1 MLLRECSIAVDIGAS
16 SGNVVAGY
24 LEEGKLV
31 LKEVHR
37 FPNNF
42 IEKNGDFLWDI
53 DKLFVEIQVG
63 IQKCEIYGFL
73 PKSIGIDTWAVDF
86 VLLDENDQLLT
97 DVFSYRDP
105 RTDGMMDKVFQI
117 IAKEELYDRTGI
129 QFQKFNTIY
138 QLYALK
144 ENEPEVLNNAKTFLL
159 LPDYINFLLTGT
171 KVNEYTNATTTQLVS
186 AEQKDWDYEII
197 DRLGFNKEMFQE
209 IKMPKTYLGNIKE
222 EYQKKFGF
230 DLQVILPATH
240 DTASAIVAVPE
251 SDETIY
257 ISSGTWSLIGTEN
270 EFPLCTNEA
279 LNYNFTNEG
288 GFEYRFRF
296 LKNIMGLWMIQEV
309 KRIYGEKYSYDDLV
323 RLAEEVE
330 DFNSIVDV
338 NDDRFLRP
346 INMIEEVQDYC
357 KETKQKVP
365 NTPGQIAKCIY
376 DSLAESYQTSVNQIE
391 SLLNRTFDKINIIGG
406 GAQNKLLNQLLA
418 NKTNKKVYT
427 GPIEATALGNIIVQ
441 LVAREKI
448 QDLKEAKNLIKRSF
462 TIEKYV
468 SNL

>member
-24 LEEGKLV
+24 LEEGKLY
-31 LKEVHR
+31 LKELHR
-37 FPNNF
+37 FPNNL
-42 IEKNGDFLWDI
+42 IERNGDFLWDI
-53 DKLFVEIQVG
+53 NKLFVEILVG
-63 IQKCEIYGFL
+63 IQKCEIYGLL

-117 IAKEELYDRTGI
+117 ITKEELYDRTGI

-144 ENEPEVLNNAKTFLL
+144 EKEPEVLNNAKTFLM

-171 KVNEYTNATTTQLVS
+171 KANEYTNATTTQLVS
-186 AEQKDWDYEII
+186 AEQKDWDYELIN
-197 DRLGFNKEMFQE
+197 RLGFNKEMFQE
-209 IKMPKTYLGNIKE
+209 IKKPKTYLGNIKE
-222 EYQKKFGF
+222 EYQRKFGF
-230 DLQVILPATH
+230 DLKVILPATH
-240 DTASAIVAVPE
+240 DTASAIVAVPQL
-251 SDETIY
+251 DETIY

-270 EFPLCTNEA
+270 KFPLCTNKA

-309 KRIYGEKYSYDDLV
+309 KRLYGEKYSYDDLV

-330 DFNSIVDV
+330 DFNSLVDV
-338 NDDRFLRP
+338 NDDRFLNP
-346 INMIEEVQDYC
+346 VNMIEEVKDYC
-357 KETKQKVP
+357 KQTKQKTP

-376 DSLAESYQTSVNQIE
+376 DSLVESYQISVNQIE
-391 SLLNRTFDKINIIGG
+391 SLLNKKFDKINIIGG
-406 GAQNKLLNQLLA
+406 GAQNNLLNRLLA

-441 LVAREKI
+441 LIAREKI
-448 QDLKEAKNLIKRSF
+448 QDLKEAKNLIKHSF

-468 SNL
+468 